1 MMSKRPTDYPLHL
14 ELIDQQHPLRAQA
27 EAYVAQRYEL
37 AFDAHI
43 QQFMPSFLGLVQ
55 QSDIRSLCG
64 IRDASK
70 EALFLE
76 QYLDFPIEEIIQQ
89 LSGCQVERKDLI
101 EFGQLASFSKGLSP
115 LHFYL
120 ITRQLVAM
128 GYTWCVCTVTDTL
141 FALFK
146 RLGLDSYDVALA
158 DAARV
163 ENAQQWG
170 RYYQHQPRIIVGNLV
185 ESLAR
190 LEAIFATYPLTSLS
204 QEA

>member
-1 MMSKRPTDYPLHL
+1 
-14 ELIDQQHPLRAQA
+14 
-27 EAYVAQRYEL
+27 
-37 AFDAHI
+37 
-43 QQFMPSFLGLVQ
+43 
-55 QSDIRSLCG
+55 
-64 IRDASK
+64 
-70 EALFLE
+70 
-76 QYLDFPIEEIIQQ
+76 
-89 LSGCQVERKDLI
+89 
-101 EFGQLASFSKGLSP
+101 
-115 LHFYL
+115 
-120 ITRQLVAM
+120 M